1 MPDKNK
7 KEVLVF
13 LVIFFIIFIF
23 AIWLWLL
30 KWEINDWSG
39 KKSSIN
45 LNLDNLRNDF
55 LQMSENVKNSW
66 QQLKGNTATTT
77 EPTLTNEE
85 LEDLKEKIK
94 EKFNNNL
101 NLNQNLNQ

>member
-7 KEVLVF
+7 KEALVF
-13 LVIFFIIFIF
+13 LVIFFIILIF

-39 KKSSIN
+39 KKNSIN
-45 LNLDNLRNDF
+45 LNLDSLRNDF

-66 QQLKGNTATTT
+66 QQLEGNIATTT
-77 EPTLTNEE
+77 VPVLTNGE
-85 LEDLKEKIK
+85 LENLKEKIK
-94 EKFNNNL
+94 EKFNNSL